1 MHESL
6 DTKEIELIRGCVRND
21 RRCQEQ
27 LYRKY
32 LPMMM
37 GLCLRF
43 TNDREEASDILN
55 QGFLR
60 VFQKLHTFG
69 FKGSL
74 EGWIR
79 KLIYHAAADH
89 FKKRSRY
96 TEFLILDGKEV
107 PREATALQN
116 CYLDDL
122 LTLVEKLPPATRQVF
137 KLYAIEG
144 YSHPEIAEKI
154 QISVGTSKWHL
165 SEARNRLKT
174 LIIRPEMKMNYAG

>member
-6 DTKEIELIRGCVRND
+6 NPTEIELIRGCVRND
-21 RRCQEQ
+21 RQSQEQ

-32 LPMMM
+32 FPKMILV
-37 GLCLRF
+37 CLRF
-43 TNDREEASDILN
+43 TSDREEASEILN

-79 KLIYHAAADH
+79 KLVHHAAADY
-89 FKKRSRY
+89 FKKRARY
-96 TEFLILDGKEV
+96 SEFLILESHDM
-107 PREATALQN
+107 PTEATALQN
-116 CYLDDL
+116 CYADDL
-122 LTLVEKLPPATRQVF
+122 LSLVEKLPPATRLVF

-144 YSHPEIAEKI
+144 YTHPEIAEKV

-165 SEARNRLKT
+165 SEARAKLQG
-174 LIIRPEMKMNYAG
+174 LISKLETNVKYAG